1 MCGISGLFS
10 ALYSPDK
17 QRELVATMNR
27 CMAHRGPDNDGHFQH
42 GQLCLGHR
50 RLSIIDLSADG
61 NQPFYEPSGRYV
73 MVYNGELYNYKEL
86 KLELQ
91 RAPHGTATTPYFF
104 KTNSD
109 TEVLMAAYLRWG
121 KECLQYLQGM
131 FAFAIYDKQNGELF
145 LVRDRFGV
153 KPLYYYFGK
162 EGLVFASELRAIL
175 KSGFSKFTL
184 HHEAMSEYFM
194 YQTIHAPNTIVK
206 QIQLLEPGHYLTLRD
221 GELTKSSWYRFKVG
235 SNKEE
240 TYEATCRRVY
250 ELLYAAV
257 AKRLNA
263 DVPFGAF
270 LSGGIDSSAIVAL
283 MSQASTERVR
293 TFNIA
298 FDESEF
304 SESHYARL
312 IAKKFNTVHEEI
324 VLSPDHFLE
333 ALPEA
338 LAAIDHP
345 GGDGPNTYIVSRA
358 ARRAGITMA
367 LSGVGGDELFA
378 GYGVFKRMH
387 QLASSSWVS
396 NLPPAL
402 RKMAASGYRL
412 LRSDI
417 NSGRKADLL
426 ALSKI
431 DFESTYPLNRALFP
445 DKVLRSLVKESNY
458 HNQLRAI
465 MDTVPQANDHLL
477 SAVSVAEHKTY
488 LQNVLLRDADQ
499 MSMAVSLEVREPFL
513 DHQLIEYVLNVPDE
527 WKYPHTPKKL
537 LTDSLG
543 DLLPPEIIHRPKM
556 GFTLPWEHWMKKEL
570 HAFCV
575 QNLNLLSQMPFA
587 NEVGIQRIWK
597 NFEAGKNGVNA
608 GRIWHLV
615 ALADWINKNQISV
628 D

>member
-10 ALYSPDK
+10 AHYSPDK
-17 QRELVATMNR
+17 QREMVATMNR

-42 GQLCLGHR
+42 GQACLGHR
-50 RLSIIDLSADG
+50 RLSIIDLSAEG
-61 NQPFYEPSGRYV
+61 NQPFFEPSGRYV
-73 MVYNGELYNYKEL
+73 LVYNGELYNYKEL

-91 RAPHGTATTPYFF
+91 RAPHGSSSTPYFF

-121 KECLQYLQGM
+121 KDCLQYLQGM
-131 FAFAIYDKQNGELF
+131 FAFAIYDKHNGELF

-153 KPLYYYFGK
+153 KPVYYYFGK
-162 EGLVFASELRAIL
+162 EGLVFASELRPLL
-175 KSGFSKFTL
+175 KSGFTKFTL
-184 HHEAMSEYFM
+184 HQEAMSEYFM

-221 GELTKSSWYRFKVG
+221 GELTKTSWYRFKIG

-270 LSGGIDSSAIVAL
+270 LSGGIDSSAVVAL

-324 VLSPDHFLE
+324 VLSPNYFLE
-333 ALPEA
+333 SLPDA
-338 LAAIDHP
+338 LAAVDHP

-358 ARRAGITMA
+358 ARKAGITMA

-378 GYGVFKRMH
+378 GYNVFKRMH
-387 QLASSSWVS
+387 QLASKSWIGSV
-396 NLPPAL
+396 PPYL
-402 RKMAASGYRL
+402 RKVIAGGYSA

-417 NSGRKADLL
+417 HAGRKADLL

-431 DFESTYPLNRALFP
+431 DFENTYPLNRALFS
-445 DKVLRSLVKESNY
+445 DKVLRSLVNDSNY
-458 HNQLRAI
+458 QKRLSAI

-477 SAVSVAEHKTY
+477 SAVSVAEYKTY

-513 DHQLIEYVLNVPDE
+513 DHQLVEYVLNVSDA

-537 LTDSLG
+537 LTDSMG
-543 DLLPPEIIHRPKM
+543 DLMPSEIIHRPKM

-570 HAFCV
+570 HSFCEE
-575 QNLNLLSQMPFA
+575 NLQALSKLPFA
-587 NEVGIQRIWK
+587 NAKGIGQVWK
-597 NFEAGKNGVNA
+597 NFELGKNGINS
-608 GRIWHLV
+608 GRIWHMV
-615 ALADWINKNQISV
+615 ALADWIKKNQISV
-628 D
+628 E

>member
-10 ALYSPDK
+10 AHYSPDK
-17 QRELVATMNR
+17 QREMVATMNR

-42 GQLCLGHR
+42 GQACLGHR
-50 RLSIIDLSADG
+50 RLSIIDLSAEG
-61 NQPFYEPSGRYV
+61 NQPFFEPSGRYV
-73 MVYNGELYNYKEL
+73 LVYNGELYNYKEL

-91 RAPHGTATTPYFF
+91 RAPHGSSSTPYFF

-121 KECLQYLQGM
+121 KDCLQYLQGM
-131 FAFAIYDKQNGELF
+131 FAFAIYDKHNGELF

-153 KPLYYYFGK
+153 KPVYYYFGK
-162 EGLVFASELRAIL
+162 EGLVFASELRPLL
-175 KSGFSKFTL
+175 KSGFTKFTL
-184 HHEAMSEYFM
+184 HQEAMSEYFM

-221 GELTKSSWYRFKVG
+221 GELTKTSWYRFKIG

-270 LSGGIDSSAIVAL
+270 LSGGIDSSAVVAL

-324 VLSPDHFLE
+324 VLSPNYFLE
-333 ALPEA
+333 SLPDA

-358 ARRAGITMA
+358 ARKAGITMA

-378 GYGVFKRMH
+378 GYNVFKRMH
-387 QLASSSWVS
+387 QLASKSWIGSV
-396 NLPPAL
+396 PPYL
-402 RKMAASGYRL
+402 RKVIAGGYSA

-417 NSGRKADLL
+417 HAGRKADLL

-431 DFESTYPLNRALFP
+431 DFENTYPLNRALFS
-445 DKVLRSLVKESNY
+445 DKVLRSLVNDSNY
-458 HNQLRAI
+458 QKRLSAI

-477 SAVSVAEHKTY
+477 SAVSVAEYKTY

-513 DHQLIEYVLNVPDE
+513 DHQLVEYVLNVSDA

-537 LTDSLG
+537 LTDSMG
-543 DLLPPEIIHRPKM
+543 DLMPSEIIHRPKM

-570 HAFCV
+570 HSFCEE
-575 QNLNLLSQMPFA
+575 NLQALSKLPFA
-587 NEVGIQRIWK
+587 NAKGIGQVWK
-597 NFEAGKNGVNA
+597 NFELGKNGINS
-608 GRIWHLV
+608 GRIWHMV
-615 ALADWINKNQISV
+615 ALADWIKKNQISV
-628 D
+628 E

>member
-10 ALYSPDK
+10 AHYSPDK
-17 QRELVATMNR
+17 QREMVATMNR

-42 GQLCLGHR
+42 GQACLGHR
-50 RLSIIDLSADG
+50 RLSIIDLSAEG
-61 NQPFYEPSGRYV
+61 NQPFFEPSGRYV
-73 MVYNGELYNYKEL
+73 LVYNGELYNYKEL

-91 RAPHGTATTPYFF
+91 RAPHGSSSTPYFF

-121 KECLQYLQGM
+121 KDCLQYLQGM
-131 FAFAIYDKQNGELF
+131 FAFAIYDKHNGELF

-153 KPLYYYFGK
+153 KPVYYYFGK
-162 EGLVFASELRAIL
+162 EGLVFASELRPLL
-175 KSGFSKFTL
+175 KSGFTKFTL
-184 HHEAMSEYFM
+184 HQEAMSEYFM

-221 GELTKSSWYRFKVG
+221 GELTKTSWYRFKIG

-270 LSGGIDSSAIVAL
+270 LSGGIDSSAVVAL

-324 VLSPDHFLE
+324 VLSPNYFLE
-333 ALPEA
+333 SLPDA

-358 ARRAGITMA
+358 ARKAGITMA

-378 GYGVFKRMH
+378 GYNVFKRMH
-387 QLASSSWVS
+387 QLASKSWIGSV
-396 NLPPAL
+396 PPYL
-402 RKMAASGYRL
+402 RKVIAGGYSA

-417 NSGRKADLL
+417 HAGRKADLL

-431 DFESTYPLNRALFP
+431 DFENTYPLNRALFS
-445 DKVLRSLVKESNY
+445 DKVLRSLVNDSNY
-458 HNQLRAI
+458 QKRLSAI

-477 SAVSVAEHKTY
+477 SAVSVAEYKTY

-513 DHQLIEYVLNVPDE
+513 DHQLVEYVLNVSDA

-537 LTDSLG
+537 LTDSMG
-543 DLLPPEIIHRPKM
+543 DLLPSEIIHRPKM

-570 HAFCV
+570 HSFCEE
-575 QNLNLLSQMPFA
+575 NLQALSKLPFA
-587 NEVGIQRIWK
+587 NAKGIGQVWK
-597 NFEAGKNGVNA
+597 NFELGKNGINS
-608 GRIWHLV
+608 GRIWHMV
-615 ALADWINKNQISV
+615 ALADWIKKNQISV
-628 D
+628 E

>member
-10 ALYSPDK
+10 AHYSPDK
-17 QRELVATMNR
+17 QREMVATMNR

-42 GQLCLGHR
+42 GQACLGHR
-50 RLSIIDLSADG
+50 RLSIIDLSAEG
-61 NQPFYEPSGRYV
+61 NQPFFEPSGRYV
-73 MVYNGELYNYKEL
+73 LVYNGELYNYKEL

-91 RAPHGTATTPYFF
+91 RAPHGSSSTPYFF

-121 KECLQYLQGM
+121 KDCLQYLQGM
-131 FAFAIYDKQNGELF
+131 FAFAIYDKHNGELF

-153 KPLYYYFGK
+153 KPVYYYFGK
-162 EGLVFASELRAIL
+162 EGLVFASELRPLL
-175 KSGFSKFTL
+175 KSGFTKFTL
-184 HHEAMSEYFM
+184 HQEAMSEYFM

-221 GELTKSSWYRFKVG
+221 GELTKTSWYRFKIG

-270 LSGGIDSSAIVAL
+270 LSGGIDSSAVVAL

-324 VLSPDHFLE
+324 VLSPNYFLE
-333 ALPEA
+333 SLPDA

-358 ARRAGITMA
+358 ARKAGITMA

-378 GYGVFKRMH
+378 GYNVFKRMH
-387 QLASSSWVS
+387 QLASKSWIGSV
-396 NLPPAL
+396 PPYL
-402 RKMAASGYRL
+402 RKVIAGGYSA

-417 NSGRKADLL
+417 HAGRKADLL

-431 DFESTYPLNRALFP
+431 DFENTYPLNRALFS
-445 DKVLRSLVKESNY
+445 DKVLRSLVNDSNY
-458 HNQLRAI
+458 QKRLSAI

-477 SAVSVAEHKTY
+477 SAVSVAEYKTY

-513 DHQLIEYVLNVPDE
+513 DHQLVEYVLNVSDA

-537 LTDSLG
+537 LTDSMG
-543 DLLPPEIIHRPKM
+543 DLMPSEIIHRPKM

-570 HAFCV
+570 HSFCEE
-575 QNLNLLSQMPFA
+575 NLQALSKLPFA
-587 NEVGIQRIWK
+587 NAKGIGQAWK
-597 NFEAGKNGVNA
+597 NFELGKNGINS
-608 GRIWHLV
+608 GRIWHMV
-615 ALADWINKNQISV
+615 ALADWIKKNQISV
-628 D
+628 E